1 MTTLIYLHGYNS
13 SSQSK
18 KALQTKH
25 WIASN
30 APDVNFICPDL
41 PPFADCAFKLLNS
54 IVETKSSSPI
64 GLIGSSMGGFFA
76 TCLIEK
82 YNLRGVLINPA
93 VSPAR
98 GLESW
103 LGENQNYITGDKW
116 TLRSQDIREFIKIDP
131 PKIRR
136 QGNYLVF
143 IQTGDEVLDYRDAET
158 RYTGNRIVVEQGGN
172 HSFKDYDQRL
182 SDIFRFLFT
191 VTPTN

>member
-191 VTPTN
+191 LTPTN

>member
-30 APDVNFICPDL
+30 APDVDFICPDL
-41 PPFADCAFKLLNS
+41 PPFADCAIKLLNS

-103 LGENQNYITGDKW
+103 LGDNQNYITGDKW
-116 TLRSQDIREFIKIDP
+116 TLRSRDIREFFKIDP

>member
-41 PPFADCAFKLLNS
+41 PPFADCAIKLLNS